1 MTTLFHEP
9 FVAKDFSTISAG
21 KSTLSSSSMMSYAG
35 PIMAVVGAV
44 QSGIGAYY
52 SAQSAKDN
60 LQFQSE
66 MSSINARMSEIN
78 ARQAERTAQSILYA
92 GEKAQGQVSLRAGKV
107 KGAQRASQGARG
119 IVAGEGNAAEEIAT
133 TDLMKETDMLTINA
147 NATRSAWA
155 ARMAGV
161 NAQTQSIN
169 ASNEALLRGVS
180 AAGISPFMS
189 AGTSLLNSG
198 AAVATSW
205 YSMQRANRLADALGV
220 A

>member
-1 MTTLFHEP
+1 MAYFYEP
-9 FVAKDFSTISAG
+9 FVAKDFSTISG
-21 KSTLSSSSMMSYAG
+21 GTSSVSTSSMMSYAG

-66 MSSINARMSEIN
+66 MSAINARMSEIN
-78 ARQAERTAQSILYA
+78 ARQAEKTAQSILYA